1 MSGLGPAEE
10 AALIEAVRE
19 VARAEILSR
28 FRALDT
34 ADIDAK
40 SAPDDLVTVADK
52 AAEAALGARFA
63 EILPDARII
72 GEEAVAAN
80 PGILAGIKE
89 TGLTVI
95 IDPIDGTWNY
105 ANGLATFGV
114 IVAVVADG
122 ETVLGLLYDPSGDD
136 WVIARKGG
144 GAWYDGAG
152 RTPRRLSAS
161 AAPPALGE
169 TMGFVGLYLYG
180 KADQAR
186 IAETLPAFRRTY
198 SLRCSCHEYRMMAQG
213 RADFVLNGM
222 LNPWDHAAGVL
233 ALQEAGGIARLLD
246 GTPYAPAMTE
256 GLLLTAGNAALW
268 DRLAGLWAP
277 RLLSQA

>member
-1 MSGLGPAEE
+1 
-10 AALIEAVRE
+10 
-19 VARAEILSR
+19 
-28 FRALDT
+28 
-34 ADIDAK
+34 
-40 SAPDDLVTVADK
+40 
-52 AAEAALGARFA
+52 
-63 EILPDARII
+63 
-72 GEEAVAAN
+72 
-80 PGILAGIKE
+80 
-89 TGLTVI
+89 
-95 IDPIDGTWNY
+95 
-105 ANGLATFGV
+105 
-114 IVAVVADG
+114 
-122 ETVLGLLYDPSGDD
+122 
-136 WVIARKGG
+136 
-144 GAWYDGAG
+144 
-152 RTPRRLSAS
+152 
-161 AAPPALGE
+161 
-169 TMGFVGLYLYG
+169 MGFVGLYLYG